1 MRRKRIV
8 RLALLVVT
16 LAIAAPTAAVA
27 EGSQATAASAAPEVA
42 AVSCTGIACNGKDPQ
57 ASGCSADGRTLEDIT
72 VGSLRL
78 EMRYSNACA
87 AAWTRTTVIHS
98 YCCYSDVSEIRAYG
112 ARGVHLRTYRKAWP
126 YPTGSNWTA
135 MAGNNTT
142 VKGYRS
148 CAVEWQSYVL
158 IECSPLHA
166 A

>member
-8 RLALLVVT
+8 HLALLVVV
-16 LAIAAPTAAVA
+16 LALIAPTAAVA
-27 EGSQATAASAAPEVA
+27 QSEPPAAPAAPAVA

-72 VGSLRL
+72 VGSVRL

-87 AAWTRTTVIHS
+87 AAWTRTTVIQS
-98 YCCYSDVSEIRAYG
+98 YCCYSEVSEIRAYG
-112 ARGVHLRTYRKAWP
+112 ARNLLLRTYRKAWP
-126 YPTGSNWTA
+126 YPTGSNWTP

-148 CAVEWQSYVL
+148 CAVEWQSHVL